1 MRFRLWQMTLQSKPL
16 PITANLQDIV
26 METFTSSSRPMIS
39 AQLAYTLG
47 ACFDVSLLEERC
59 RSFVVQFFEGFMR
72 SSEYFNL
79 LSIWCPG
86 KLYALVRD
94 GTTAHFSQQQ
104 QVWEAENQLMDELI
118 VRHCKP
124 VSPWFFQ
131 AECVRRSS
139 NTTTSRT

>member
-86 KLYALVRD
+86 KTLRFGERWDDCSFFSTAAGVGSRESVDGRAHCEALQACFTLV
-94 GTTAHFSQQQ
+94 FS
-104 QVWEAENQLMDELI
+104 
-118 VRHCKP
+118 
-124 VSPWFFQ
+124 S
-131 AECVRRSS
+131 
-139 NTTTSRT
+139 